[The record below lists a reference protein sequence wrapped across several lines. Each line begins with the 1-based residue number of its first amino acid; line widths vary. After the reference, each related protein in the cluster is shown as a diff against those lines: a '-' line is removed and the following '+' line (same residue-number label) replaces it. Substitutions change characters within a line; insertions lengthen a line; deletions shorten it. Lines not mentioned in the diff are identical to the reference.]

1 MAQEIRRATAVLAV
15 TQVVGWG
22 TTFYL
27 PGVLSRTMA
36 ADIGV
41 SPEFIFG
48 GVTIMLV
55 VSGVISPT
63 LGRLL
68 DRHGAAPFLAAGS
81 LLTGVSVAL
90 LGLVTGPVTY
100 ALAWLALGISTA
112 LALTLP
118 SFTAIAQ
125 LAGHNARQS
134 MIVLMLMTGLS
145 SSVAWPVTVLL
156 EGLVGWR
163 WMCMIFAAVHV
174 LVCAP
179 LHAWVLPRRRSM
191 ERGAADGA
199 GGAPPV
205 VKPSGFR
212 PAVIA
217 MMAAFACSGFVS
229 WGLSLH
235 IVELLREVGMSPSL
249 ALTLGSSMGALQ
261 VIARLIEFLLGKRVS
276 PIASAIFASLVM
288 TFSFVLVAALKG
300 SVAGATAFILIY
312 SIGSGLL
319 GVTRVA
325 LPLWVF
331 GSAVYGTY
339 SGKIAPVQNFSFALA
354 PLVYAIVA
362 EQAGVTAAI
371 AMCGALAA
379 LAALCMVAIGLVV
392 RRHRADA

>member
-15 TQVVGWG
+15 TQVIGWG
-22 TTFYL
+22 STFYL
-27 PGVLSRTMA
+27 PGVISRTMA
-36 ADIGV
+36 TDIGV

-55 VSGVISPT
+55 VSGLISPA

-68 DRHGAAPFLAAGS
+68 DRHGAAPFLTLGS
-81 LLTGVSVAL
+81 LLTGVSIGLLALVA
-90 LGLVTGPVTY
+90 GPVSY
-100 ALAWLALGISTA
+100 ALVWLALGFSTT

-134 MIVLMLMTGLS
+134 MIVLMLITGLAS
-145 SSVAWPVTVLL
+145 SIAWPITVWL
-156 EGLVGWR
+156 EALMGWR
-163 WMCMIFAAVHV
+163 WMCVLYAAVNV

-179 LHAWVLPRRRSM
+179 LHGWVLPRRRAM
-191 ERGAADGA
+191 GGGA
-199 GGAPPV
+199 GSGTAAPPV

-212 PAVIA
+212 PVVLA

-235 IVELLREVGMSPSL
+235 IVELLRDVGMSPSL
-249 ALTLGSSMGALQ
+249 ALTLGSAMGALQ
-261 VIARLIEFLLGKRVS
+261 VLARLVEFMLGRRVS
-276 PIASAIFASLVM
+276 PIGSAVFAAVVM
-288 TFSFVLVAALKG
+288 TLSFALIGATKG

-312 SIGSGLL
+312 SVGSGLL

-331 GSAVYGTY
+331 GSAIYGSY
-339 SGKIAPVQNFSFALA
+339 LGKIAPVQNFSFAVA
-354 PLVYAIVA
+354 PLVFSIVTERFGVSA
-362 EQAGVTAAI
+362 GILMAGV
-371 AMCGALAA
+371 LAA
-379 LAALCMVAIGLVV
+379 LAAVAMAVIGLII

>member
-1 MAQEIRRATAVLAV
+1 MAQDVRRATAVLAV
-15 TQVVGWG
+15 TQVIGWG
-22 TTFYL
+22 STFYL

-55 VSGVISPT
+55 MSGLLSPT

-68 DRHGAAPFLAAGS
+68 DRHGAASFLAVGS
-81 LLTGVSVAL
+81 LLTGVSLAL

-100 ALAWLALGISTA
+100 ALVWLALGFSTT

-118 SFTAIAQ
+118 SFTAMAQIAGQ
-125 LAGHNARQS
+125 NARQS

-145 SSVAWPVTVLL
+145 SSIAWPITVWLD
-156 EGLVGWR
+156 GAIGWR
-163 WMCMIFAAVHV
+163 WMCVVYAVV
-174 LVCAP
+174 NVAVCAP

-191 ERGAADGA
+191 G
-199 GGAPPV
+199 GGASAGTAAPPMIRQ
-205 VKPSGFR
+205 SGFR

-235 IVELLREVGMSPSL
+235 IVELLRDVGMTPGL

-261 VIARLIEFLLGKRVS
+261 VLARLIEFLLGKRVT
-276 PIASAIFASLVM
+276 PIASAVFASLVM
-288 TFSFVLVAALKG
+288 TFSFALIALAKG
-300 SVAGATAFILIY
+300 SVTGATAFILIY

-339 SGKIAPVQNFSFALA
+339 SGKIAPVQNFSFAVA
-354 PLVYAIVA
+354 PLVFSIVT
-362 EQAGVTAAI
+362 ERFGVSAGIVLSGVLAL
-371 AMCGALAA
+371 LAA
-379 LAALCMVAIGLVV
+379 AGMALIGVIV